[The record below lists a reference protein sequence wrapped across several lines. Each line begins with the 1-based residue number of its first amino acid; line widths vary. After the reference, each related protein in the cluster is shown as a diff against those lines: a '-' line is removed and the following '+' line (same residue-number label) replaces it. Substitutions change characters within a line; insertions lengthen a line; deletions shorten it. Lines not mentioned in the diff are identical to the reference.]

1 MMRAA
6 LIVDSNEVHQWQ
18 KDALDAARD
27 LLEIVL
33 VLSCSNTRNK
43 RSIAKNFCYYALGIV
58 TLKNRMTRR
67 SGLGIDAAKSVEFES
82 MYDGNWQEI
91 PDSVAAELRN
101 SRVDIVI
108 KFGMS
113 LLRIDDRL
121 GGLKILSYHH
131 GDPRYFRGR
140 PAGFYELLQGWN
152 AVGTVVQELSNELD
166 AGKVWAICHS
176 RIWHHSY
183 KKTAEGFYGN
193 SRFLLRKAIINLSS
207 NAHVDI
213 GPKGRIYKLPS
224 NSLVCRFI
232 FVLGVRKFKRLIYGA
247 FFEKRWNVAVAESVD
262 VLGNVKLNLNES
274 RVLEKGSGHGFYADP
289 FFSADGRTIRLE
301 ALCSKSGLG
310 EIVEVGVDGQSDKR
324 TLLKGVHYSYP
335 FSFSVDDREYLLPE
349 VSAHSSQYVIPAPFD
364 AGEKIFLKGVEGFRI
379 VDCTVFIE
387 KGVVYLFFGMSSSA
401 ADRLYLFYSGG
412 LKEEFVP
419 HPLSPV
425 VIDPARARMAG
436 RIVEI
441 NGRRYRFGQD
451 NSYQYGDGITVCEI
465 TDISA
470 SDYQEKVVG
479 RLRVEG
485 ASGPHTL
492 DRNDQRSVFD
502 FYQDKFSFFAWYRRV
517 VPYLRHRLERW
528 RVGSAS

>member
-1 MMRAA
+1 MRAA

-18 KDALDAARD
+18 KDALDEARD
-27 LLEIVL
+27 LVEIVL

-43 RSIAKNFCYYALGIV
+43 RSIAANFCYYALGMM
-58 TLKNRMTRR
+58 TLKNKMTRR
-67 SGLGIDAAKSVEFES
+67 LGLGIDAAKLVEFES
-82 MYDGNWQEI
+82 IYDGNWQGM
-91 PDSVAAELRN
+91 PDSVAAELRD

-121 GGLKILSYHH
+121 SGLKVLSYHH
-131 GDPRYFRGR
+131 GDPRCFRGR

-166 AGKVWAICHS
+166 AGRVWAMCHS

-183 KKTAEGFYGN
+183 KKTAENFYGN
-193 SRFLLRKAIINLSS
+193 SRFLLRKAIINLSN
-207 NAHVDI
+207 NAHIDI
-213 GPKGRIYKLPS
+213 GPKGKNYRLPS

-232 FVLGVRKFKRLIYGA
+232 VVLGIRKVKRLIYGA
-247 FFEKRWNVAVAESVD
+247 FFEKRWDVAVAENVD
-262 VLGNVKLNLNES
+262 VLGNAKLNLDES
-274 RVLEKGSGHGFYADP
+274 RILEKGSEHGFYADP
-289 FFSADGRTIRLE
+289 FFSVDGKKIRLE

-310 EIVEVGVDGQSDKR
+310 EIVEVGVDGQSDKK
-324 TLLKGVHYSYP
+324 TLLKGRHYSYP
-335 FSFSVDDREYLLPE
+335 FSFLFDNREYLLPE
-349 VSAHSSQYVIPAPFD
+349 VSAHSRQYVLPAPFD
-364 AGEKIFLKGVEGFRI
+364 AGEKIFLKGVEGCRI

-387 KGVVYLFFGMSSSA
+387 EGIVYLFFGMSSSA
-401 ADRLYLFYSGG
+401 ADRLYLFYSRG
-412 LKEEFVP
+412 LTENFVP

-436 RIVEI
+436 RIVKL
-441 NGRRYRFGQD
+441 NGRCYRFGQD

-470 SDYQEKVVG
+470 SNYQERVVG

-485 ASGPHTL
+485 ARGPHTL
-492 DRNDQRSVFD
+492 DWNEQMSVFD
-502 FYQDKFSFFAWYRRV
+502 FYQDRFSFFAWYRRV
-517 VPYLRHRLERW
+517 APYIRHRLDSLRTGW
-528 RVGSAS
+528 SS